1 MKKDIVRGFKMTP
14 KDKWNDIEVS
24 ETEKLRGALYDI
36 ERVINILKSIKDD
49 ISETRQR
56 LERLEDK
63 VDEEERRRLCDKW
76 NSIKMMGER

>member
-1 MKKDIVRGFKMTP
+1 MKIDIVRGFKMTP

-24 ETEKLRGALYDI
+24 ETEKLRGAMYDI
-36 ERVINILKSIKDD
+36 ERVINLLKSLKDD
-49 ISETRQR
+49 VSEIRQR

-63 VDEEERRRLCDKW
+63 VNEEEQERIADKW

>member
-1 MKKDIVRGFKMTP
+1 MTP

-49 ISETRQR
+49 ISEIRQR